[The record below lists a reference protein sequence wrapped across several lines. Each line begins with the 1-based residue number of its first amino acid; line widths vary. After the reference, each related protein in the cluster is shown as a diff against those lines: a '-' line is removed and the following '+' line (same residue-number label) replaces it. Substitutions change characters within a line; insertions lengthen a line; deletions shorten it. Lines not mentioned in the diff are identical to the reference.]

1 MEAFETLKGRVIAG
15 AVVSVDRSSWAPV
28 LDGVVAIS
36 QTSTGSA
43 PTSADDLAQVGIP
56 PPLFAGHRQWVS
68 TADPELARVP
78 FGAIADRLLA
88 EAGILATRL
97 EPGAVVVVIGDD
109 GGWAACSV
117 AALLPDQ
124 VVIAVIDKAGPL
136 GLAGCRRWLAS
147 SDRPGNLTA
156 VVSETGTQAFAFEAA
171 ATVID
176 LASLGPS
183 TAFAPPVEAE
193 PETLHALINPDAP
206 IDLNRAQIGE
216 RPLSDAETKVLYW
229 ASRAVSVAHTAERTG
244 YGAAEVINILAGLQG
259 EGFVRLQRL
268 PPAMARLHVFWSTGE
283 AILPLAEQTL
293 GHIAKFGFHHFADRI
308 FIYNADDGSAITF
321 GEAAS
326 VIARTAAALHSDGV
340 RRGERVCVHAIAHVE
355 VPLLFWAC
363 VHLGAVFVP
372 IGSNWSREVAASVLD
387 RCRPKLLFI
396 NDEITDRVP
405 EHWRSRAIRLDP
417 AGDTADP
424 RAREIL
430 FSNWLRDGN
439 ASAQVEAHH
448 AGPDEP
454 AVILFTSGTTGVP
467 KGALLSN
474 AAMTIFSLSNAQLA
488 AMGIDDVI
496 FAMIE
501 ATGTR
506 GLREGNISAVIC
518 GGATVVADPTRRR
531 NVLGFAD
538 ICRVYGVTQMSALP
552 ATLRRFDQIKDRLA
566 PDTFN
571 ALRVI
576 NSGASPLHQETL
588 NAIGALNS
596 TRVIDNLGSM
606 EALQIAA
613 SSLLLKQA
621 SISVHGGYTR
631 GNIAQTVDEA
641 GEVIRDGGIGRL
653 RYYGDRMMIGYLDDP
668 ERTAEVM
675 QHGWV
680 YTGDM
685 AAWEPDGPLHIVG
698 RAVEMIKSAWGDKVF
713 PSEVEAALMADARV
727 FEVAASG
734 FSDGDGIEYIAAF
747 VTPSSTPEDPDRL
760 IEDLKNR
767 VRQVLGDSK
776 VPKVVVL
783 VDDMPRVA
791 RDKVNKREL
800 VTRYL
805 QP

>member
-1 MEAFETLKGRVIAG
+1 M
-15 AVVSVDRSSWAPV
+15 
-28 LDGVVAIS
+28 AIS

-68 TADPELARVP
+68 TTDPELARVP
-78 FGAIADRLLA
+78 FGAIADRLLV
-88 EAGILATRL
+88 EAGTLATRL

-156 VVSETGTQAFAFEAA
+156 VVSETGTQAFASEAA
-171 ATVID
+171 VTVID
-176 LASLGPS
+176 VAALKPS
-183 TAFAPPVEAE
+183 TAFAPPVEAK
-193 PETLHALINPDAP
+193 PETLHALINPDTP

-216 RPLSDAETKVLYW
+216 RLLSDAETKVLYW

-244 YGAAEVINILAGLQG
+244 YSAAEVINILAGLQG

-293 GHIAKFGFHHFADRI
+293 GHIAKVGFHHFADRI
-308 FIYNADDGSAITF
+308 FIHNADDGSAITF

-396 NDEITDRVP
+396 NDEMTDRVP

-439 ASAQVEAHH
+439 ASDQVEAHH

-518 GGATVVADPTRRR
+518 GGATVIADPTRRR

-538 ICRVYGVTQMSALP
+538 ICRIYGVTQMSVVP

-641 GEVIRDGGIGRL
+641 GDVIRDGGIGRL

-675 QHGWV
+675 QDGWV

-685 AAWEPDGPLHIVG
+685 AAWELDGPLHIVG

-776 VPKVVVL
+776 VPRVVVL

-805 QP
+805 QR

>member
-1 MEAFETLKGRVIAG
+1 MTPEIVNCLRLPGAAEPPLVEVFEALKGRVVAG
-15 AVVSVDRSSWAPV
+15 AVVNADGSSWAPV
-28 LDGVVAIS
+28 FDGVVALS
-36 QTSTGSA
+36 QTSAGPR
-43 PTSADDLAQVGIP
+43 PTSADDLAEVGIP
-56 PPLFAGHRQWVS
+56 PPLFAGHREWVS
-68 TADPELARVP
+68 TTDRELARVP
-78 FGAIADRLLA
+78 FDAIADRLLA
-88 EAGILATRL
+88 EAGKLATRL
-97 EPGAVVVVIGDD
+97 EPGAAVVVIGDD
-109 GGWAACSV
+109 SGWAACSV

-136 GLAGCRRWLAS
+136 GFAGCRRWLAS
-147 SDRPGNLTA
+147 SDVPGNLTA
-156 VVSETGTQAFAFEAA
+156 VVSDTRTPAFASEAA

-176 LASLGPS
+176 VAALSPS
-183 TAFAPPVEAE
+183 VAFAPPVEAR

-216 RPLSDAETKVLYW
+216 RLLSDAETKVLYW
-229 ASRAVSVAHTAERTG
+229 ASRAVSVARTAERTG

-268 PPAMARLHVFWSTGE
+268 AAAMARLHVFWSTGE
-283 AILPLAEQTL
+283 VILSLAEQTL

-308 FIYNADDGSAITF
+308 FIHDADDDSAMTF
-321 GEAAS
+321 GEAAF
-326 VIARTAAALHSDGV
+326 VIARTAAALHRDGV
-340 RRGERVCVHAIAHVE
+340 RRGDRVCVHAIPHVE
-355 VPLLFWAC
+355 APLLFWAC

-372 IGSNWSREVAASVLD
+372 IGSNWSREVAANVLD
-387 RCRPKLLFI
+387 CCRPKLLFI
-396 NDEITDRVP
+396 NDEITDRLP
-405 EHWRSRAIRLDP
+405 ENWRSRAIRLDP

-430 FSNWLRDGN
+430 FSNWLGDGD
-439 ASAQVEAHH
+439 ASDQVTADHS
-448 AGPDEP
+448 GPDEP

-474 AAMTIFSLSNAQLA
+474 AAIVIFSLSGAQLA
-488 AMGIDDVI
+488 ATGMDDVI

-506 GLREGNISAVIC
+506 GLREGYISPVIC
-518 GGATVVADPTRRR
+518 GAATVIADPTRRR

-538 ICRVYGVTQMSALP
+538 ICRIYGVTQISAVP
-552 ATLRRFDQIKDRLA
+552 ATLRRFGQIKDRLT

-576 NSGASPLHQETL
+576 ISGASPLHQETL

-613 SSLLLKQA
+613 SSLLLKQG

-631 GNIAQTVDEA
+631 GNIAQAVDEA

-653 RYYGDRMMIGYLDDP
+653 RYYGDRMMMGYLDDP

-675 QHGWV
+675 QDGWV

-685 AAWEPDGPLHIVG
+685 VRWEPDGPLQIAG

-713 PSEVEAALMADARV
+713 PSEVEVALMADSRV

-734 FSDGDGIEYIAAF
+734 FNDVDGIEYIAAF
-747 VTPSSTPEDPDRL
+747 VIP
-760 IEDLKNR
+760 
-767 VRQVLGDSK
+767 QQH
-776 VPKVVVL
+776 
-783 VDDMPRVA
+783 A
-791 RDKVNKREL
+791 RG
-800 VTRYL
+800 
-805 QP
+805 P